1 MLVLE
6 SALELGCW
14 RWELFIMKRF
24 LPWLIALLLGGAL
37 CWSFPP
43 FHIRSVKQVKAE
55 IAGAQFNPTDFVA
68 QFWIAKL
75 LPAVTQAADA
85 TAVLAVIAASP
96 QTVKEQFGRTVGVSS
111 SYFLFLRGAGRVVTA
126 DADSIGLSLKPQGN
140 EVDISVP
147 LGLVFGN
154 AVRDGT
160 GLLDSSSYSNAQEFN
175 DISAALNHIVET
187 QVLPEFQRV
196 AKVAAKVQ
204 FVGCAEVADE
214 DSDLKPL
221 KLSPISVKVE

>member
-1 MLVLE
+1 MKKQLPKLALILVL
-6 SALELGCW
+6 AV
-14 RWELFIMKRF
+14 
-24 LPWLIALLLGGAL
+24 L
-37 CWSFPP
+37 CWVFPP

-68 QFWIAKL
+68 QFWNVKL
-75 LPAVTQAADA
+75 LTAANHASDA
-85 TAVLAVIAASP
+85 SAVLTVIGASP
-96 QTVKEQFGRTVGVSS
+96 QKVKEQFGRTVGVSS
-111 SYFLFLRGAGRVVTA
+111 SYFLFLRGSARVVTV

-140 EVDISVP
+140 DVDISVP

-160 GLLDSSSYSNAQEFN
+160 GLLDSSSYPNAQEFN

-196 AKVAAKVQ
+196 AKVGVKVQ